1 MTDTAVRIHSYQVPE
16 KRLGVFFMGQAGVIL
31 KAPDNTLL
39 AVDLYLSDCC
49 ERYFGFKRLMPKLV
63 GVDDLRL
70 DYVCATHAHF
80 DHLIPIRFLSCLRT
94 ARGFMPPPTA
104 RRNVKDSELAE

>member
-49 ERYFGFKRLMPKLV
+49 EDVYKRQIPLYNRSRLFL
-63 GVDDLRL
+63 LRPEAKR
-70 DYVCATHAHF
+70 C
-80 DHLIPIRFLSCLRT
+80 
-94 ARGFMPPPTA
+94 
-104 RRNVKDSELAE
+104 

>member
-39 AVDLYLSDCC
+39 AVDLYP
-49 ERYFGFKRLMPKLV
+49 FRLL
-63 GVDDLRL
+63 
-70 DYVCATHAHF
+70 
-80 DHLIPIRFLSCLRT
+80 
-94 ARGFMPPPTA
+94 
-104 RRNVKDSELAE
+104 